1 MLNIANEKGLESN
14 ANEYHKESFIIGKL
28 SKYVIKD
35 KILIL
40 IDSKINN

>member
-14 ANEYHKESFIIGKL
+14 VNEYHKESFIIGKL
-28 SKYVIKD
+28 SKYVTKD

-40 IDSKINN
+40 S